1 MNFRLPFRRWL
12 HTTTARPAD
21 SCPDLR
27 PPTWYDLNCPNLTVH
42 GSYNKHLYF
51 YVCSYRNMPWK
62 SKRCSVVSSWE
73 ILRNI
78 SLCMHI
84 CMLRIHA
91 FMYLKEIGSLAFAC
105 LESNV
110 CMLLTCT
117 NLTLRRSEVRVGV
130 CFHLRIWI
138 SVVIPGAL
146 SSHPR
151 LHLIT
156 ECISSYVHMYIL
168 YILYI
173 HTYIHHAFEYRT

>member
-1 MNFRLPFRRWL
+1 MEIEAMLSGEFLRD
-12 HTTTARPAD
+12 TAKYISMHAYMYVTYT
-21 SCPDLR
+21 CI
-27 PPTWYDLNCPNLTVH
+27 YVYKKLNVTC
-42 GSYNKHLYF
+42 
-51 YVCSYRNMPWK
+51 
-62 SKRCSVVSSWE
+62 
-73 ILRNI
+73 
-78 SLCMHI
+78 
-84 CMLRIHA
+84 
-91 FMYLKEIGSLAFAC
+91 SLAFAC

-138 SVVIPGAL
+138 SVVISGAL

-168 YILYI
+168 YIRTYI
-173 HTYIHHAFEYRT
+173 HTSRFRI